1 MIAIPLLFWLLM
13 LTCCGYAIV
22 FGGKDGRW
30 ASGMIVAAA
39 ILTIPALLIG
49 RKWHE
54 PEWALFLVD
63 LALLAGFYA
72 LMLKSRR
79 YWPIWMT
86 GFHLVAVTSHLS
98 ALAAASYA
106 REIYRAVETFWA
118 LPVLI
123 VMLIGVAKDRSV
135 AARAEGPVC

>member
-13 LTCCGYAIV
+13 VICCGYATL

-30 ASGMIVAAA
+30 ASGMIIAAA
-39 ILTIPALLIG
+39 ILTVPAILVG
-49 RKWHE
+49 RSWQE
-54 PEWALFLVD
+54 PEWAVFLVD
-63 LALLAGFYA
+63 LALLIGLYA
-72 LMLKSRR
+72 LMVRSRR

-98 ALAAASYA
+98 AVAAPDFA
-106 REIYRAVETFWA
+106 REIYRAVETVWA

-123 VMLIGVAKDRSV
+123 CMLIGVAKDRSV
-135 AARAEGPVC
+135 TARADRPLC